1 MKIKRTV
8 DGCTIEIELTEEEL
22 IDAYK
27 EQERKY
33 DIAFVSLDEDNI
45 AEKFG
50 EQPIEYEDA
59 LLDVIAEKMRKILN
73 EDSQSRLNALD
84 RAIDEYAK
92 EGSRA
97 IKKFDVVFSRLGEA
111 KIQTFSLDEARHIA
125 ENALKPCDITWD
137 DDFTVGDIE
146 EEEE

>member
-59 LLDVIAEKMRKILN
+59 LLDVIAEKNAKDTQRRFAVAFQCAR
-73 EDSQSRLNALD
+73 QS
-84 RAIDEYAK
+84 
-92 EGSRA
+92 
-97 IKKFDVVFSRLGEA
+97 
-111 KIQTFSLDEARHIA
+111 H
-125 ENALKPCDITWD
+125 
-137 DDFTVGDIE
+137 
-146 EEEE
+146 

>member
-27 EQERKY
+27 EQEQKY

-45 AEKFG
+45 AERFG

-73 EDSQSRLNALD
+73 EDSQSRFNALD

-92 EGSRA
+92 ECSRA
-97 IKKFDVVFSRLGEA
+97 IKTFDVVFARLGEA

-125 ENALKPCDITWD
+125 ENVLKPCDITWD
-137 DDFTVGDIE
+137 DNFTVGDIE